1 MEWWEVNRYN
11 VGLQRRYRAQW
22 ETTRAL
28 QWWLA
33 NMFRDPKKSSS
44 LAKPE
49 DMYKFGWEE
58 EEEKERTSEPKLTEE
73 DAKDMQE
80 LIESWKW

>member
-1 MEWWEVNRYN
+1 
-11 VGLQRRYRAQW
+11 
-22 ETTRAL
+22 
-28 QWWLA
+28 
-33 NMFRDPKKSSS
+33 MFRDPKKSSS

-73 DAKDMQE
+73 DAKDMQK